1 MKKVIFTLLLII
13 NYLYA
18 DVKQDM
24 FSLYQNQRYEDAC
37 NLGFEYFKENKKNE
51 DFLSIY
57 AFSCLKSDYIDRLA
71 LPLSMMKFTPESR
84 ANSAYLSVI
93 LMQKKLLYHALV
105 DNYDLSSFDLP
116 ATNYVLS
123 IVFNLYSKLKNN
135 QKRTFYLF
143 NDPKNSKISYKLYL
157 MQNYKIPKMVIEEYC
172 DNKLVKKHTYW

>member
-1 MKKVIFTLLLII
+1 
-13 NYLYA
+13 
-18 DVKQDM
+18 
-24 FSLYQNQRYEDAC
+24 
-37 NLGFEYFKENKKNE
+37 
-51 DFLSIY
+51 
-57 AFSCLKSDYIDRLA
+57 
-71 LPLSMMKFTPESR
+71 MKFTPESR